1 MTPVRKMYF
10 HLLSLQEGASAWLR
24 THSLA
29 RVPPARAHLCFPAS
43 SGYTQFPPTFP
54 PLPEEMLGLVL
65 RFLRDISFNSEEAR
79 PSSAGELLDT
89 GEAEA
94 ELSQAG

>member
-54 PLPEEMLGLVL
+54 PLPEETLGLVL
-65 RFLRDISFNSEEAR
+65 RFLRDIRVLTPRKPGQAQLE
-79 PSSAGELLDT
+79 SSWTLEKQRQ
-89 GEAEA
+89 
-94 ELSQAG
+94 S